1 MSKPNII
8 SFKTSHAYHLSGAVV
23 RLEWEAINYLF
34 IILRIGKKI
43 KFLRK
48 KSAADVFLYSNAK
61 AKLYAFGAF
70 SVKSKE
76 IPIRVHSTNEL
87 GVRYKV
93 MDSTYEL
100 NERIANSELTN
111 MNISITNTNLS
122 LTNIDFKIKDFN
134 LKQTL

>member
-1 MSKPNII
+1 M
-8 SFKTSHAYHLSGAVV
+8 
-23 RLEWEAINYLF
+23 
-34 IILRIGKKI
+34 
-43 KFLRK
+43 
-48 KSAADVFLYSNAK
+48 FLYSNAK
-61 AKLYAFGAF
+61 AKLYAFGIF

-76 IPIRVHSTNEL
+76 IPIRVHNTNEL

-111 MNISITNTNLS
+111 MNLSITNTNLS

>member
-1 MSKPNII
+1 MAKPNII
-8 SFKTSHAYHLSGAVV
+8 SFKTTYAYHLSGGVV
-23 RLEWEAINYLF
+23 RLEWEAINYIF
-34 IILRIGKKI
+34 IVLRIGKKI

-61 AKLYAFGAF
+61 AKLYAFGVL
-70 SVKSKE
+70 SVKTKE
-76 IPIRVHSTNEL
+76 IPIRVHNTNES

-100 NERIANSELTN
+100 NERIANSELTS
-111 MNISITNTNLS
+111 MNLSITNTNLS